1 MKHKLGRATDKPG
14 RKTKDVLT
22 DAQRIALLTF
32 GKYVKLDGLVVET
45 VNHLDRVDEYQ
56 FI

>member
-1 MKHKLGRATDKPG
+1 LKNKLGRATDKPG
-14 RKTKDVLT
+14 RKTKVTYT

-32 GKYVKLDGLVVET
+32 GKYVRLDGKVVET
-45 VNHLDRVDEYQ
+45 VHHLDRVDEYQ